1 MNSAADM
8 IYWTPPARLSRA
20 LRMAQQGVVLLHVC
34 PTAVIVAPVRREEL
48 DPMAL
53 GECRYC
59 RESMPDAI

>member
-1 MNSAADM
+1 MNAANDM
-8 IYWTPPARLSRA
+8 IYWAPPEVRGTIV
-20 LRMAQQGVVLLHVC
+20 RMAEMGVALLHVC

-59 RESMPDAI
+59 REPLPDAV